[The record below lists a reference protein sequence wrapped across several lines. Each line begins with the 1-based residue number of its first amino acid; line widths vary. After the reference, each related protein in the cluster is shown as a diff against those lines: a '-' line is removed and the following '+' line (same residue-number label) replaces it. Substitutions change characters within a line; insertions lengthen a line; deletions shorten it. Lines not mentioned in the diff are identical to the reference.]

1 MGRPKHVLGWQDCM
15 NPIIFLVVT
24 CRSCSRKL
32 IFYSFLC
39 FWHFNPS
46 FMNHPFFFF
55 LVCYLNYLLL
65 KVWISQSSR
74 NWLISNPILG
84 HQINP
89 VDHQILWAAVV
100 LNWIHIPTTNMD
112 PQYWLPWII
121 LQFIW
126 GTSYPNSGLPDQCL
140 ENRILW
146 VPICFELWTFCGS
159 KVVVLVWYVMEQSE
173 NNRSVINLQWSC
185 SIMKIFPF
193 I

>member
-1 MGRPKHVLGWQDCM
+1 MSQKVDLFFGIL
-15 NPIIFLVVT
+15 ILLSSITLFFSFLV
-24 CRSCSRKL
+24 S
-32 IFYSFLC
+32 
-39 FWHFNPS
+39 
-46 FMNHPFFFF
+46 
-55 LVCYLNYLLL
+55 YLNYLLL

-84 HQINP
+84 HQINR

-100 LNWIHIPTTNMD
+100 LNWIHIPITNMD

-126 GTSYPNSGLPDQCL
+126 GTSYPNSGLPDHCL
-140 ENRILW
+140 ENQIIW

-159 KVVVLVWYVMEQSE
+159 KVVLVWYEMAPSE

-185 SIMKIFPF
+185 STMKIFLLT
-193 I
+193 